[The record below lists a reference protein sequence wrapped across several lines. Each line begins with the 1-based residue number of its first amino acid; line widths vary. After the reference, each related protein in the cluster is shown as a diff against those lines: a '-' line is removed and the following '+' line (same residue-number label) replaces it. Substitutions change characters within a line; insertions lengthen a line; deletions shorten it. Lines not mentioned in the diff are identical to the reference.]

1 MLYLFNTG
9 ARPEYVKNV
18 LNTLHLPSGAIN
30 KYQYEGDPQNYA
42 EGSACST
49 PIGEKVVIS
58 FVDRHDD
65 EPEKNKYIPL
75 RFGILKKYENK
86 QGKSYFY
93 VELKGFVSTFE
104 NFDSELKSSFKSKLF
119 YKEKGTEHGYLAFS
133 GKEIVSV
140 QNDGNSEGWIDV
152 VRRVMECTNLLE
164 SNCVYT
170 HFTICNKKDD
180 VILPACEDDRWQYT
194 LKRNETYSINIDYY
208 IPFAEEAAN
217 ANTIQFELDS
227 DSKGIIKPH
236 TSTWGTQNSRQKCQF
251 IDVGRKNNLLVN
263 YSLKSSDDSREIMFS
278 EEQVYITFEK
288 KNWIIR
294 ALPFV
299 LFAISAFVSTLIA
312 SMKDYSVKAQEG
324 TNVVERFI
332 AWIAEL
338 DAIPVCIILAVCA
351 VLEALSLLWIKNSL
365 PKDK

>member
-1 MLYLFNTG
+1 MLYLFNSA

-30 KYQYEGDPQNYA
+30 KYQYEGEPNNYA
-42 EGSACST
+42 EDLACST

-75 RFGILKKYENK
+75 RFGVLKKYENK

-119 YKEKGTEHGYLAFS
+119 YKENGTEHGYLAFS

-140 QNDGNSEGWIDV
+140 QNDGNSEGWVDV
-152 VRRVMECTNLLE
+152 VRRVMECSNLIE
-164 SNCVYT
+164 GNCVYT
-170 HFTICNKKDD
+170 HFTICNKNDD
-180 VILPACEDDRWQYT
+180 VVLPVCEGDRWQYS

-208 IPFAEEAAN
+208 IPFAEEASN

-227 DSKGIIKPH
+227 TSGGVIKPH
-236 TSTWGTQNSRQKCQF
+236 TSTWGTQNGRQKCQF
-251 IDVGRKNNLLVN
+251 IDVNGKNNLLIN
-263 YSLKSSDDSREIMFS
+263 YSLKSSDVSKKIMFS
-278 EEQVYITFEK
+278 EEQVYITFKK
-288 KNWIIR
+288 KNWIVR
-294 ALPFV
+294 ALPFA
-299 LFAISAFVSTLIA
+299 LFAISAFLSTLIA
-312 SMKDYSVKAQEG
+312 SMKDYSVETEEG
-324 TNVVERFI
+324 ANIVERFI
-332 AWIAEL
+332 SWIAEL
-338 DAIPVCIILAVCA
+338 NAIPVLLAVCA